1 MQSNPSPA
9 RRRMY
14 ALLGVVVVVSLVVV
28 AIGAYRKAFTPV
40 VLVDLQADR
49 AGLLMDPGADVRM
62 RGIPIGEVR
71 SVGPDDGGGARLV
84 LALQPDVVIRVP
96 AGVTAEIKPSTV
108 FGAKYIDFAAPDG
121 AVSVPLRAGDLVR
134 TTAVTTEINDVF
146 LGLQDLLTT
155 VQPSK
160 LNATLGALA
169 QALDGR
175 GDAMG
180 SYLTQLNGY
189 LERFNPSMPTLQA
202 DVSRAASVAGTY
214 ADAAPDLLA
223 VAEHATTVAH
233 TLSET
238 EAMLHTTLLDFT
250 RTAGNGEEFFHRLEE
265 PLYSAVDAL
274 DPTLRLLAEYSP
286 MLTCSIQGL
295 NEERARIEKTMGN
308 TLPGIQGLVTFLP
321 GQEGYQ
327 YPRDL
332 PRFARGEGPDCFQLP
347 VVTPD
352 EGTPP
357 RVRFGDGTDDVFRGS
372 TDALTVVPTEP
383 VKVYPD
389 QVEERANGLLAP
401 QQEQGGEGQNSGG
414 ASPSDTDGATAP
426 AGGGR

>member
-1 MQSNPSPA
+1 
-9 RRRMY
+9 MY

-49 AGLLMDPGADVRM
+49 SGLLMDPGADVQM

-71 SVGPDDGGGARLV
+71 SVDPADGGARLV
-84 LALQPDVVIRVP
+84 LALQPDAVSRVP
-96 AGVTAEIKPSTV
+96 VGVTAEIKPSTV
-108 FGAKYIDFAAPDG
+108 FGAKYVDFAAPDG
-121 AVSVPLRAGDLVR
+121 AVSASLRAGDVVR

-155 VQPSK
+155 VEPSK
-160 LNATLGALA
+160 FNATLGAFA

-175 GDAMG
+175 GDSFG

-189 LERFNPSMPTLQA
+189 LERFNPSMPTLQT
-202 DVSRAASVAGTY
+202 DLTRAAAVSGNY
-214 ADAAPDLLA
+214 ADAALDLLA
-223 VAEHATTVAH
+223 IAEHATTTAH

-238 EAMLHTTLLDFT
+238 EAMLHTMLLQFT
-250 RTAGNGEEFFHRLEE
+250 RTSGNGEEFLGRLEG

-274 DPTLRLLAEYSP
+274 DPTLRLLNEYSP
-286 MLTCSIQGL
+286 MLTCAIQGM
-295 NEERARIEKTMGN
+295 NEERKRVEKAMGN
-308 TLPGIQGLVTFLP
+308 TLPGINALVTFLP

-332 PRFARGEGPDCFQLP
+332 PRFARSAGPDCFQLP
-347 VVTPD
+347 IVTLD
-352 EGTPP
+352 EGHPA

-372 TDALTVVPTEP
+372 TDALTVVPVEP

-389 QVEERANGLLAP
+389 QVMELLDGVHAP
-401 QQEQGGEGQNSGG
+401 QQGGPGEGSIG
-414 ASPSDTDGATAP
+414 ASPSGADGATAP
-426 AGGGR
+426 GGGDR